1 VASCGRPD
9 PLAGFAAPRT
19 VHLAPDGR
27 VLVTDHGTGRGDG
40 RVIAVDLAAGRRQ
53 MLLDRLPSARG
64 SGQHHADLAGPSGA
78 DMAADAT
85 VCAVIGDG
93 TRERAGFT
101 TLRCSDGL
109 VADLEA
115 HERAAN
121 PDGRE
126 RASNPTTWSGT
137 AVTAGM

>member
-1 VASCGRPD
+1 MSHPGPVGPTATPQD
-9 PLAGFAAPRT
+9 AAAPPLR
-19 VHLAPDGR
+19 VAFLLA
-27 VLVTDHGTGRGDG
+27 
-40 RVIAVDLAAGRRQ
+40 
-53 MLLDRLPSARG
+53 
-64 SGQHHADLAGPSGA
+64 
-78 DMAADAT
+78 AADAT

-93 TRERAGFT
+93 TRERAGFS

-126 RASNPTTWSGT
+126 RASNPTMWSGT